1 MNYAGFW
8 RRLSAALIDSVIY
21 SVLISLLIGPAY
33 ANPNLQTFEGVVGA
47 VIMSVATIALWV
59 RYQGTPGK
67 LLLGCQIVDAN
78 SGEPMSYKQAVI
90 RYLGYFVSLMTLFV
104 GFLWIAWDKRK
115 QGFHDKM
122 ANTVVVFNGVV
133 DIFDESQKT
142 LDQLISEL
150 R

>member
-1 MNYAGFW
+1 MTYAGFW
-8 RRLSAALIDSVIY
+8 RRLSAAIIDSVIY
-21 SVLISLLIGPAY
+21 SVLISLLVGPAY
-33 ANPNLQTFEGVVGA
+33 ANPNLQNFEGMVGA
-47 VIMSVATIALWV
+47 VIMFVATIALWV

-78 SGEPMSYKQAVI
+78 SGDPMSYKQAVI
-90 RYLGYFVSLMTLFV
+90 RYLGYFVSVMTLFV

-122 ANTVVVFNGVV
+122 ANTVVVYNGVV

>member
-1 MNYAGFW
+1 MTYAGFW
-8 RRLSAALIDSVIY
+8 RRFAAAIIDSVIY
-21 SVLISLLIGPAY
+21 SVLISLLFGPAY
-33 ANPNLQTFEGVVGA
+33 ANPNLQTLEGIIGA
-47 VIMSVATIALWV
+47 LIMFAVTVALWV

-67 LLLGCQIVDAN
+67 LLLGCQVVDATT
-78 SGEPMSYKQAVI
+78 GDPLSYRQAVI
-90 RYLGYFVSLMTLFV
+90 RYLGYFVSLLTLFI

-122 ANTVVVFNGVV
+122 ANTVVVYNGVV
-133 DIFDESQKT
+133 DIFDESQKS

>member
-1 MNYAGFW
+1 MTYAGFW
-8 RRLSAALIDSVIY
+8 RRLGASLIDSVIY
-21 SVLISLLIGPAY
+21 SVLIFLLLGPAY
-33 ANPNLQTFEGVVGA
+33 ASPNLQSTEGVIS
-47 VIMSVATIALWV
+47 VIIFFGVTVALWV

-67 LLLGCQIVDAN
+67 LLLGCQVVDADTA
-78 SGEPMSYKQAVI
+78 EPIGYKQALI
-90 RYLGYFVSLMTLFV
+90 RYLGYFVSLLPLFA

-122 ANTVVVFNGVV
+122 ANTVVVYNCTV

>member
-33 ANPNLQTFEGVVGA
+33 ANPNLQTFEGMVGA

>member
-33 ANPNLQTFEGVVGA
+33 ANPNLQTFEGMVGA
-47 VIMSVATIALWV
+47 VIMFVATIALWV

>member
-1 MNYAGFW
+1 MNYAGFG